1 MNIAIIGASGGL
13 GSSILKSTIDIAK
26 NIIVTSTRKKKLNF
40 LKKNKKIKKYT
51 LDFNKERDIKNFLKK
66 IIRKYKHID
75 VIIITVGFFAYDNNV
90 INYSKLLKF
99 FSINVFGYAVLI
111 NEFYNLKKNKKK
123 TNIFSVGSS
132 SALKNFPSTS
142 LYCSSK
148 HAMDSIIKCLNF
160 KTKKKNIFN
169 TLVHTGSIKTK
180 MGKKIKFQNYEDFL
194 DPKKISKKILYHVKN
209 NIYKET
215 IKILRKNV

>member
-13 GSSILKSTIDIAK
+13 GSNIFKSTMHMAD
-26 NIIVTSTRKKKLNF
+26 NIIVTSTKKRKLNF
-40 LKKNKKIKKYT
+40 IKNNEKIHKYT
-51 LDFNKERDIKNFLKK
+51 LDFSKEINIKKFLNK
-66 IIRKYKHID
+66 IIKKFKHID
-75 VIIITVGFFAYDNNV
+75 IIIISVGFFAYDTNK
-90 INYSKLLKF
+90 INYNKLLKF
-99 FSINVFGYAVLI
+99 FNINVFGFAVLI
-111 NEFYNLKKNKKK
+111 NEFYNLKKNKQQ
-123 TNIFSVGSS
+123 TNIFSIGSS

-180 MGKKIKFQNYEDFL
+180 MGKKIKYQNYEKFI
-194 DPKKISKKILYHVKN
+194 DPKKISKKISYLIKN